1 MGKLLV
7 GLIGLGLVIG
17 AAGAALASWNI
28 PAPSA
33 HIEKALPD
41 EAFPR

>member
-7 GLIGLGLVIG
+7 GLIVLGLVVG
-17 AAGAALASWNI
+17 VAGAALASWNI